1 MKKFLGLA
9 AIIAALGFLFA
20 AAGCSNASDS
30 NNAALLGL
38 LNGTP
43 AQPTTPAQ
51 PSTPAPA
58 PTELE
63 IPLTLEAI
71 EDGEITLSDPWSTLK
86 YKINDGE
93 LQAPTVKIQTNVQAK
108 QSYEPTYAS
117 IQVKAGDKVSFFADG
132 SENDIDNGKLMMIQ
146 AQKDCYIYGNI
157 MSLVDSSD
165 YKSKTALNDRAA
177 FAMLF
182 RNNKHIK
189 DHSEKK
195 LVLPA
200 TTITYACYSRMF
212 EGCAALTSAPDLPA
226 TTLAEYCY
234 NGMFSSCEALTT
246 APELPATTLAQSCYG
261 SMFSHCDALTTAP
274 ALPATTLAQS
284 CYSSMFYGCANLATA
299 PAALPATTL
308 TANCYERMFYQ
319 CKKLEKAPDL
329 PAKTLV
335 KECYSEMFY
344 ECEKLNYIKCL
355 AEDISASACTSSW
368 LTRTAST
375 GTFIKNNSA
384 QWHING
390 QAYNIGGYNIT
401 ASDGIPT
408 NWTVQTAVPEYNIST
423 SGISNGTV
431 TASVNSTN
439 ASTAEANATVT
450 LTANPATGYQ
460 LSSIAVTK
468 ASGEAVTTSGDGLT
482 RTFTMPAENVS
493 VSATFTQ
500 ISYSITKQT
509 MSHGSV
515 TVDTSSTSNATSA
528 AYNTPVILT
537 IKPDTGYELG
547 SISASTSAS
556 AITLS
561 GSGITN
567 GSARTF
573 SMPAGNVTI
582 SATFTKINYSITTGG
597 ITNGTVTAKDASGQA
612 ITSATYGQTVTLV
625 IAAANYYDY
634 TADSIS
640 VTGVSNLGGSGLT
653 RTFTMPAQNVT
664 VSATFFTGPTVA
676 ATEAKE
682 LGDIVLD
689 DGRVVRYAD
698 RDKMTASQKSAAV
711 AIIFDAAN
719 KKGVGVKIG
728 EKKKWCSDGAGLY
741 NTNEYTISEED
752 GYANKTA
759 AHPHMVT
766 WSTGAYPAFW
776 FAEVEN
782 RKGIYNDDKWY
793 LPASKELITLFA
805 NIETVNNSFDALG
818 ITTKIVEGDWTWSS
832 SCWDPSKIHQD
843 TQTAAIFV
851 SDSKGT
857 AVGAKTTEIKACGA
871 RVFN

>member
-1 MKKFLGLA
+1 MKKFFGLA

-20 AAGCSNASDS
+20 AVGCSNASDS

-38 LNGTP
+38 
-43 AQPTTPAQ
+43 PTGAPAQ
-51 PSTPAPA
+51 PSTSAPA

-71 EDGEITLSDPWSTLK
+71 EDGKFVFTNPWSTFK
-86 YKINDGE
+86 YKKNGGE
-93 LQAPTVKIQTNVQAK
+93 FETVTTTNLGPNRDVA
-108 QSYEPTYAS
+108 YIEVA
-117 IQVKAGDKVSFFADG
+117 AGDKVALYADG
-132 SENDIDNGKLMMIQ
+132 SENDSVAGKYFTIVSR
-146 AQKDCYIYGNI
+146 KSCYVYGNV
-157 MSLVDSSD
+157 MSLERSTDFEKLTVVKESSAFANLFTD
-165 YKSKTALNDRAA
+165 YHTPEFIGHQKNKIRSHAKITLQLPATTLTESCYESMFYECGELERAPALPATALTKSCYKNMFGECSA
-177 FAMLF
+177 LT
-182 RNNKHIK
+182 
-189 DHSEKK
+189 SVPT
-195 LVLPA
+195 VLPA
-200 TTITYACYSRMF
+200 TTLVDSCYTKMF
-212 EGCAALTSAPDLPA
+212 YGCVKLEKT
-226 TTLAEYCY
+226 
-234 NGMFSSCEALTT
+234 
-246 APELPATTLAQSCYG
+246 PELPAQNLAPKCYMQ
-261 SMFSHCDALTTAP
+261 MFNGCEILENAP
-274 ALPATTLAQS
+274 ALPATTLASQ
-284 CYSSMFYGCANLATA
+284 CYTGMFMACFKLQNA
-299 PAALPATTL
+299 P
-308 TANCYERMFYQ
+308 E
-319 CKKLEKAPDL
+319 L
-329 PAKTLV
+329 PAKEL
-335 KECYSEMFY
+335 KEGCYYSMFMA
-344 ECEKLNYIKCL
+344 CTSLNYIKCL
-355 AEDISASACTSSW
+355 AESGITTDNTSNW
-368 LTRTAST
+368 T
-375 GTFIKNNSA
+375 KNA
-384 QWHING
+384 
-390 QAYNIGGYNIT
+390 
-401 ASDGIPT
+401 ASDGNFIKANGANWPTGANGIPT
-408 NWTVQTAVPEYNIST
+408 GWTVQTAAPEYDIST

-450 LTANPATGYQ
+450 LTASPATGYQ

-468 ASGEAVTTSGDGLT
+468 ANGEAVTTSGDGLT
-482 RTFTMPAENVS
+482 RTFIMPTENVT

-561 GSGITN
+561 GSGITH

-582 SATFTKINYSITTGG
+582 SATFTAINYTINTSG
-597 ITNGTVTAKDASGQA
+597 ITNGTVTAKNSSGQA
-612 ITSATYGQTVTLV
+612 ITSATYGQTVKLE
-625 IAAANYYDY
+625 IAAANYYEY

-640 VTGVSNLGGSGLT
+640 VTGVTNLGGSGLT

-741 NTNEYTISEED
+741 NTNEYTVSEED

-766 WSTGAYPAFW
+766 WSAGAYPAFW
-776 FAEVEN
+776 FAEVDN

-805 NIETVNNSFDALG
+805 NLETVNNSFDALG

-857 AVGAKTTEIKACGA
+857 AVGAKTTELKACGV

>member
-1 MKKFLGLA
+1 
-9 AIIAALGFLFA
+9 
-20 AAGCSNASDS
+20 
-30 NNAALLGL
+30 
-38 LNGTP
+38 
-43 AQPTTPAQ
+43 
-51 PSTPAPA
+51 
-58 PTELE
+58 
-63 IPLTLEAI
+63 
-71 EDGEITLSDPWSTLK
+71 
-86 YKINDGE
+86 
-93 LQAPTVKIQTNVQAK
+93 
-108 QSYEPTYAS
+108 
-117 IQVKAGDKVSFFADG
+117 
-132 SENDIDNGKLMMIQ
+132 
-146 AQKDCYIYGNI
+146 
-157 MSLVDSSD
+157 
-165 YKSKTALNDRAA
+165 
-177 FAMLF
+177 
-182 RNNKHIK
+182 
-189 DHSEKK
+189 
-195 LVLPA
+195 
-200 TTITYACYSRMF
+200 
-212 EGCAALTSAPDLPA
+212 
-226 TTLAEYCY
+226 
-234 NGMFSSCEALTT
+234 
-246 APELPATTLAQSCYG
+246 
-261 SMFSHCDALTTAP
+261 
-274 ALPATTLAQS
+274 
-284 CYSSMFYGCANLATA
+284 
-299 PAALPATTL
+299 
-308 TANCYERMFYQ
+308 
-319 CKKLEKAPDL
+319 
-329 PAKTLV
+329 
-335 KECYSEMFY
+335 
-344 ECEKLNYIKCL
+344 YIKCL
-355 AEDISASACTSSW
+355 AEDISASECTLSW

-375 GTFIKNNSA
+375 GTFVKANGVDWPTGNS
-384 QWHING
+384 
-390 QAYNIGGYNIT
+390 
-401 ASDGIPT
+401 GIPE
-408 NWTVQTAVPEYNIST
+408 NWTAQTAAPEYNIST

-439 ASTAEANATVT
+439 ASAAEANATVT
-450 LTANPATGYQ
+450 LTASPATGYQ

-567 GSARTF
+567 GSVRTF

-582 SATFTKINYSITTGG
+582 SATFTAINYTITTSG
-597 ITNGTVTAKDASGQA
+597 IANGTVTAKNSSGQA
-612 ITSATYGQTVTLV
+612 ITSATYGQTVKLE
-625 IAAANYYDY
+625 IAAANYYEY

-689 DGRVVRYAD
+689 NGLVVRYAD

-741 NTNEYTISEED
+741 NTNEYTVSEED

-759 AHPHMVT
+759 AHQHMGV
-766 WSTGAYPAFW
+766 WSAGAYPSFW
-776 FAEVEN
+776 LAEVEN
-782 RKGIYNDDKWY
+782 RKGIYNDDNWY
-793 LPASKELITLFA
+793 LPASKELITLFT
-805 NIETVNNSFDALG
+805 NLETVNNSFDALG

-832 SCWDPSKIHQD
+832 SCPDPSKIHQD
-843 TQTAAIFV
+843 TQTAAIFA

-857 AVGAKTTEIKACGA
+857 AFFGKENEIKACGV

>member
-20 AAGCSNASDS
+20 AVGCSNASDS

-51 PSTPAPA
+51 PSTPAP
-58 PTELE
+58 TELE

-71 EDGEITLSDPWSTLK
+71 EDGSVSIVNPWSTLK

-93 LQAPTVKIQTNVQAK
+93 LQAPTVSVQNNMPAAISKKSASSISSPIQI
-108 QSYEPTYAS
+108 S
-117 IQVKAGDKVSFFADG
+117 AGDKVAFFANG
-132 SENDIDNGKLMMIQ
+132 SENDIANVTLMTIK
-146 AQKDCYIYGNI
+146 ASNDCYIYGNI
-157 MSLVDSSD
+157 MSLIDSSD
-165 YKSKTALNDRAA
+165 YKSKTSLTVSGA
-177 FAMLF
+177 FAMMF
-182 RNNKHIK
+182 RNNTHIK
-189 DHSEKK
+189 NHSEKK
-195 LVLPA
+195 LLLPA
-200 TTITYACYSRMF
+200 TTITSNCYVRMF
-212 EGCAALTSAPDLPA
+212 EDCSALTSAPELPATTVAEGCYNGMFSGCAALTSAPA
-226 TTLAEYCY
+226 
-234 NGMFSSCEALTT
+234 
-246 APELPATTLAQSCYG
+246 LPATTLAQSCYG
-261 SMFSHCDALTTAP
+261 SMFHGCANLAAAPDLPATSLAKSCYSNMFYNCANLTTAP
-274 ALPATTLAQS
+274 ALPSATL
-284 CYSSMFYGCANLATA
+284 YEK
-299 PAALPATTL
+299 
-308 TANCYERMFYQ
+308 CYERMFYE

-335 KECYSEMFY
+335 KECYSEMFRG
-344 ECEKLNYIKCL
+344 CEKLNYVKCL
-355 AEDISASACTSSW
+355 ATSIAASEATISW
-368 LTRTAST
+368 LSNVSAT
-375 GTFIKNNSA
+375 GTFVKANGVDWPTGNS
-384 QWHING
+384 
-390 QAYNIGGYNIT
+390 
-401 ASDGIPT
+401 GIPSG
-408 NWTVQTAVPEYNIST
+408 WTAQTAAPEYDIST

-439 ASTAEANATVT
+439 ASAAEANATVT
-450 LTANPATGYQ
+450 LTASPATGYQ

-482 RTFTMPAENVS
+482 RTFTMPAENVT

-515 TVDTSSTSNATSA
+515 TVDTISTTNATSA

-537 IKPDTGYELG
+537 IKPDTGYELS
-547 SISASTSAS
+547 SISASTASS

-567 GSARTF
+567 GSSRTF

-582 SATFTKINYSITTGG
+582 SATFTAINYTITTSG
-597 ITNGTVTAKDASGQA
+597 IANGTVTAKNSSGQA
-612 ITSATYGQTVTLV
+612 ITSATYGQTVTLE
-625 IAAANYYDY
+625 IAAANYYEY

-640 VTGVSNLGGSGLT
+640 VTGVTNLGGSGLT

-728 EKKKWCSDGAGLY
+728 EKKKWCSDGAALY
-741 NTNEYTISEED
+741 NTNEYTVSEED

-759 AHPHMVT
+759 AHPHMGV
-766 WSTGAYPAFW
+766 WSAGAYPAFW
-776 FAEVEN
+776 LAEVEN
-782 RKGIYNDDKWY
+782 RKGIYNDDNWY

-805 NIETVNNSFDALG
+805 NLETVNNSFDALG
-818 ITTKIVEGDWTWSS
+818 ITTKIVEGDSTWSS
-832 SCWDPSKIHQD
+832 SCYDPSKNQQVP
-843 TQTAAIFV
+843 QTAAIFA
-851 SDSKGT
+851 SDSKGI
-857 AVGAKTTEIKACGA
+857 ALLGKETEIKACGV

>member
-30 NNAALLGL
+30 NNAAL
-38 LNGTP
+38 
-43 AQPTTPAQ
+43 
-51 PSTPAPA
+51 
-58 PTELE
+58 TELD

-71 EDGEITLSDPWSTLK
+71 EDGKFVFTNPWSTFK
-86 YKINDGE
+86 YKKNGGE
-93 LQAPTVKIQTNVQAK
+93 LQTVNATQAD
-108 QSYEPTYAS
+108 SSSPLVGTITVA
-117 IQVKAGDKVSFFADG
+117 AGDKIALYADG

-146 AQKDCYIYGNI
+146 AQKECYVYGNI
-157 MSLVDSSD
+157 MSLIDSSD

-182 RNNKHIK
+182 SGNKAIK
-189 DHSEKK
+189 NHSEKK
-195 LVLPA
+195 LILPA
-200 TTITYACYSRMF
+200 TTLTYACYARMF
-212 EGCAALTSAPDLPA
+212 GDCSALTSAPDLPA
-226 TTLAEYCY
+226 TTLTELCY
-234 NGMFSSCEALTT
+234 TDMFTSCEALTT
-246 APELPATTLAQSCYG
+246 APELPATTLAQSCYS
-261 SMFSHCDALTTAP
+261 SMFSHCEALTTAP
-274 ALPATTLAQS
+274 ALPATTLAKS
-284 CYSSMFYGCANLATA
+284 CYSSMFYMCSNLTTA
-299 PAALPATTL
+299 PALPAATL
-308 TANCYERMFYQ
+308 KEKCYEEMFYK

-335 KECYSEMFY
+335 KECYSSMFY

-355 AEDISASACTSSW
+355 AEDISASECTLSW

-375 GTFIKNNSA
+375 GTFIKA
-384 QWHING
+384 NG
-390 QAYNIGGYNIT
+390 ANWPTGAN
-401 ASDGIPT
+401 GIPSG
-408 NWTVQTAVPEYNIST
+408 WTVQTAAPEYNIST

-450 LTANPATGYQ
+450 LTASPATGYQ

-515 TVDTSSTSNATSA
+515 TVDTGSTSNATSA

-582 SATFTKINYSITTGG
+582 SATFTAINYTITTSG
-597 ITNGTVTAKDASGQA
+597 ITNGTVTAKNSSGQA

-625 IAAANYYDY
+625 IAADKYYDY

-640 VTGVSNLGGSGLT
+640 VTGVTNLGGSGLT

-728 EKKKWCSDGAGLY
+728 EDKKWCSDGAGLY
-741 NTNEYTISEED
+741 STNEYTQSKDD
-752 GYANKTA
+752 GALNKSN
-759 AHPHMVT
+759 AHPHMVV
-766 WSTGAYPAFW
+766 WSAGAYPAFW
-776 FAEVEN
+776 FAEMDN
-782 RKGIYNDDKWY
+782 RKGIFNDDNWY
-793 LPASKELITLFA
+793 LPAEKELNTLYA
-805 NIETVNNSFDALG
+805 NQETVNNSFDALG
-818 ITTKIVEGDWTWSS
+818 ITTKIDEQKWMWSS
-832 SCWDPSKIHQD
+832 TCFDISLGANPNN
-843 TQTAAIFV
+843 AVFV
-851 SDSKGT
+851 SNTSG
-857 AVGAKTTEIKACGA
+857 GGGIAKTNELRACSV

>member
-1 MKKFLGLA
+1 
-9 AIIAALGFLFA
+9 
-20 AAGCSNASDS
+20 
-30 NNAALLGL
+30 
-38 LNGTP
+38 
-43 AQPTTPAQ
+43 
-51 PSTPAPA
+51 
-58 PTELE
+58 
-63 IPLTLEAI
+63 
-71 EDGEITLSDPWSTLK
+71 
-86 YKINDGE
+86 
-93 LQAPTVKIQTNVQAK
+93 
-108 QSYEPTYAS
+108 
-117 IQVKAGDKVSFFADG
+117 
-132 SENDIDNGKLMMIQ
+132 MM
-146 AQKDCYIYGNI
+146 
-157 MSLVDSSD
+157 
-165 YKSKTALNDRAA
+165 
-177 FAMLF
+177 F
-182 RNNKHIK
+182 RNNTHIK
-189 DHSEKK
+189 NHSEKK
-195 LVLPA
+195 LLLPA
-200 TTITYACYSRMF
+200 TTITSNCYARMF
-212 EGCAALTSAPDLPA
+212 EDCSALTSAPELPA

-234 NGMFSSCEALTT
+234 SGMFSGCEALTS
-246 APELPATTLAQSCYG
+246 APALPAKSMAESCYSSMFHGCANLAAAPDLPATSLAKSCY
-261 SMFSHCDALTTAP
+261 SNMFYKCSNLTTAP
-274 ALPATTLAQS
+274 ALPSATLYEK
-284 CYSSMFYGCANLATA
+284 CYEEMFY
-299 PAALPATTL
+299 
-308 TANCYERMFYQ
+308 E
-319 CKKLEKAPDL
+319 CKKLEKAPEL

-335 KECYSEMFY
+335 KECYSNMLRG
-344 ECEKLNYIKCL
+344 CEKLNYVKCL
-355 AEDISASACTSSW
+355 ATNIAASDATIDW
-368 LTRTAST
+368 LYNVSGT
-375 GTFIKNNSA
+375 GTFVKA
-384 QWHING
+384 NG
-390 QAYNIGGYNIT
+390 ANWPTGAN
-401 ASDGIPT
+401 GIPSG
-408 NWTVQTAVPEYNIST
+408 WTAQTAAPEYDIST

-450 LTANPATGYQ
+450 LTASPATGYQ

-482 RTFTMPAENVS
+482 RTFTMPAENVT

-537 IKPDTGYELG
+537 IKPDTGYELS

-582 SATFTKINYSITTGG
+582 SATFTAINYTITTSG
-597 ITNGTVTAKDASGQA
+597 ITNGTVTAKNSSGQA

-625 IAAANYYDY
+625 IAADKYYDY

-640 VTGVSNLGGSGLT
+640 VTGVTNLGGSGLT

-689 DGRVVRYAD
+689 NGLVVRYAD

-728 EKKKWCSDGAGLY
+728 EKKKWCSEGAGLF
-741 NTNEYTISEED
+741 NTNEYTVSEED

-766 WSTGAYPAFW
+766 WSEGAYPAFW
-776 FAEVEN
+776 FAEVDN

-805 NIETVNNSFDALG
+805 NLESVNNSFDALG

-832 SCWDPSKIHQD
+832 SCYDPSKIHQD
-843 TQTAAIFV
+843 TQTAAIFA
-851 SDSKGT
+851 SDSKGI
-857 AVGAKTTEIKACGA
+857 ALFDKKGELKACGV